1 MSWEEAAHHWLQTFA
16 QQCKTGTHAELR
28 LICEGGHLKVTV
40 CADLG
45 QLTAKTGH
53 FSGCWGE
60 PKDGPSRVRRRER
73 RAAMR
78 AAAEN
83 AAAEKVAAEK
93 VAAEKAAAEKAAA
106 EKVAAEKVAA
116 EKVASEK
123 VAAEKAAAEKAAA
136 EKAAAEKA
144 AAEKA
149 AAEKAAAERTATEE
163 EAPLASTSCC
173 KSKQQ
178 AMMSCWS
185 CDELFATDDQGYI
198 PEHNCAE
205 TLPSV
210 RPGPKPP
217 MVFKKPVRML
227 DGSPVWSPRPK

>member
-1 MSWEEAAHHWLQTFA
+1 MSWEEAAHQWLQTFA

-60 PKDGPSRVRRRER
+60 PKEPKDGPSRVRRRER

-78 AAAEN
+78 AAAENAAAEN

-106 EKVAAEKVAA
+106 EK
-116 EKVASEK
+116 
-123 VAAEKAAAEKAAA
+123 AAAEKA
-136 EKAAAEKA
+136 
-144 AAEKA
+144 
-149 AAEKAAAERTATEE
+149 
-163 EAPLASTSCC
+163 SFFS
-173 KSKQQ
+173 
-178 AMMSCWS
+178 
-185 CDELFATDDQGYI
+185 FFFI
-198 PEHNCAE
+198 
-205 TLPSV
+205 
-210 RPGPKPP
+210 
-217 MVFKKPVRML
+217 FF
-227 DGSPVWSPRPK
+227 